1 MQNSRKLV
9 QIGVTAIFAL
19 FLLVVGINY
28 LKGINLF
35 DKSNHFYAIYDDV
48 TGLAVSSSVNANGF
62 KVGQVSDLKYM
73 YDDPGHV
80 KVELL
85 LDGEL
90 KLPEGTIAELGSDLL
105 GTASITLKMPKNTNF
120 IPSGSTL
127 QSEIAGGLMDN
138 VSNDVLPGI
147 VDMIPKIDSM
157 LVAVTTLVNDPALA
171 NSLKRLDDITK
182 NINTLSANVA
192 VATKPLPG
200 VVEQA
205 AVVVDNLD
213 GLSANL
219 DSLSRKINQMPL
231 NETVANVKTISEN
244 LAEVTNQL
252 KREDSS
258 LGMLL
263 NDPKLYNNLSNT
275 VASLDSLINDIMAR
289 PKDYL
294 KFSVF

>member
-1 MQNSRKLV
+1 MQNSKKLV
-9 QIGVTAIFAL
+9 QIGITAIFAL
-19 FLLVVGINY
+19 CLLVVGINY

-35 DKSNHFYAIYDDV
+35 EKSNHYYAIYEDV
-48 TGLAVSSSVNANGF
+48 TGLQVSSSVNANGF
-62 KVGQVSDLKYM
+62 KVGQVSDLEYM
-73 YDDPGHV
+73 YENPGHV

-90 KLPEGTIAELGSDLL
+90 QLPEGTVAQLGSDLL
-105 GTASITLKMPKNTNF
+105 GTASITLKMPKNANY
-120 IPSGSTL
+120 IPIGATL
-127 QSEIAGGLMDN
+127 ESDIAGGLMDN

-147 VDMIPKIDSM
+147 VNMIPKIDSM

-171 NSLKRLDDITK
+171 NSLKRLDNITQ

-192 VATKPLPG
+192 EASKPLPE
-200 VVEQA
+200 VVAKA
-205 AVVVDNLD
+205 ATVAENLNS
-213 GLSANL
+213 LSANL
-219 DSLSRKINQMPL
+219 DSLSREINNMPL
-231 NETVANVKTISEN
+231 SETLANVKGITDN
-244 LAEVTNQL
+244 LVVVTNQL
-252 KREDSS
+252 KSEDSS

-263 NDPKLYNNLSNT
+263 NDDKLYNNLNST